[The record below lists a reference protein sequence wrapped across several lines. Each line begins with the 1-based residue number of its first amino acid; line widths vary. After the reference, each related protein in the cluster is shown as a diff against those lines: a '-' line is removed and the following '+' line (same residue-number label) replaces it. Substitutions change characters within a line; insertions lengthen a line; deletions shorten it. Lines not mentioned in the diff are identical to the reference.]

1 MLSFYFACLKHLE
14 TINWLAQRLQKP
26 LPGFEAQRRMI
37 GRVLPMPPSIP
48 ETARLSAVL
57 GLLFP
62 DGEGDLKVLLIRRTE
77 DGHAHSGQISFPGG
91 RKDEEDETLLH
102 TALREAEEEVG
113 IAATNI
119 QIIGQLSSIYIP
131 VSNFH
136 VFPYLGYLNEPPKIV
151 ANNLEVA
158 YTIEV
163 SLNDFLKEEFK
174 TITTVTSPADK
185 SFIRKV
191 NAYQLHDGGIIWGAT
206 AMILSELEVIYAEY
220 VSGVD

>member
-1 MLSFYFACLKHLE
+1 MHFPYFAPLKHLE
-14 TINWLAQRLQKP
+14 IIAWLQQRLQQH

-37 GRVLPMPPSIP
+37 GRVLPMPLTIP
-48 ETARLSAVL
+48 KNARLSAVL

-62 DGEGDLKVLLIRRTE
+62 VEDDLRVLLIRRTE

-91 RKDEEDETLLH
+91 RKDDDDETLLH

-113 IAATNI
+113 IDSNELRVLGA
-119 QIIGQLSSIYIP
+119 LSSIYIP

-136 VFPYLGYLNEPPKIV
+136 VFPFLAFAKEKPTTTPNS
-151 ANNLEVA
+151 LEVA

-174 TITTVTSPADK
+174 TIATVTSPADK
-185 SFIRKV
+185 NFSREV
-191 NAYQLHDGGIIWGAT
+191 NAYKLNDGGIIWGAT

-220 VSGVD
+220 ALSSP